1 MCESHCDDS
10 PLYCCVVPDRSRCL
24 HLVSPRGAWGCLVFH
39 VESHVCAG
47 LPGACKA
54 LPGALCHW
62 PGGWSQ
68 TDQPD
73 AAKVVGL
80 LPVAGAVGSGVSQE
94 EGRP

>member
-1 MCESHCDDS
+1 M
-10 PLYCCVVPDRSRCL
+10 
-24 HLVSPRGAWGCLVFH
+24 
-39 VESHVCAG
+39 CAG